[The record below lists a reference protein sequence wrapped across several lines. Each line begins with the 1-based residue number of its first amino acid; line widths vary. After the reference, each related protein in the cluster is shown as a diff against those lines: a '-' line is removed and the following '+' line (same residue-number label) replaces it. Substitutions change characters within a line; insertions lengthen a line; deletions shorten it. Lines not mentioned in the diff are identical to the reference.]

1 MRSMFGFAF
10 YLVLLEGV
18 FSCFSS
24 CQNPYKHLTDSEI
37 RAASSQR
44 FNMIR
49 DTSEI
54 EVFRVEPYAG
64 DTWAVSYNM
73 GTDTARV
80 FFFRD
85 REKAFSHRFSFLH
98 KDVCR
103 IEDIQFED
111 VTGDDHPEMLL
122 WLYFDQGLGYQLREF
137 LVFRDPFLAGP
148 NTRRPVLELPVYK
161 SWGKIE
167 RFDYFNLAKYRF
179 RKEFDTNL
187 YFEKEY
193 ITLEG
198 VLGEKDRQ
206 LWVYKW
212 TPEADTFKLSYEGAL
227 NLLHKAST
235 VFNGSVKGVKTLRKV
250 SSNQSVC
257 EHLEVQDKIGRAVPV
272 PPAVKTALTCATN
285 VHLSP
290 NGQFLFYYD
299 GKCKQLSLY
308 NFSNSQIYKIGT
320 YKTGIDGL
328 SAPIWQNNRLI
339 ILAVNNEE
347 FKFKTKVISLNFSDF
362 LVSNYD
368 VKVSY
373 TCNERQICAPQ
384 IGYDFWLEGR
394 SRLYYYDYDIQEAQ
408 RRNLLTMN
416 L

>member
-1 MRSMFGFAF
+1 MFWVGFYAF
-10 YLVLLEGV
+10 LLGGVLLG
-18 FSCFSS
+18 FGS

-54 EVFRVEPYAG
+54 EVLRVEPYAG

-85 REKAFSHRFSFLH
+85 REKSFSHRFSFLH

-103 IEDIQFED
+103 IENIQFED

-137 LVFRDPFLAGP
+137 LVFRDPFLTGP
-148 NTRRPVLELPVYK
+148 NMRRPVLELPIYK

-167 RFDYFNLAKYRF
+167 RFDYFNLAKYKF
-179 RKEFDTNL
+179 RKEFDANL

-198 VLGEKDRQ
+198 VLGEKERQ

-212 TPEADTFKLSYEGAL
+212 TPEADTFKLSYEGTL
-227 NLLHKAST
+227 NLLHEAST
-235 VFNGSVKGVKTLRKV
+235 VFNGSVKGAKILRKV
-250 SSNQSVC
+250 TSNQSIC
-257 EHLEVQDKIGRAVPV
+257 EHLEVQDKIGRAIPI
-272 PPAVKTALTCATN
+272 PLEVKNALTCATN

-299 GKCKQLSLY
+299 SKGKQLSLY
-308 NFSNSQIYKIGT
+308 NFGNNQIHKVGY

-328 SAPIWQNNRLI
+328 SEPIWVNNRLI

-347 FKFKTKVISLNFSDF
+347 FKFKTKIISVF
-362 LVSNYD
+362 LSSFLIETYD
-368 VKVSY
+368 VKVAY
-373 TCNERQICAPQ
+373 DCNERQICAPK
-384 IGYDFWLEGR
+384 IGRDFWLEGH
-394 SRLYYYDYDIQEAQ
+394 SRLHYYDYDMLETE